1 MQQRSDKI
9 HLFSRHSL
17 ANSRLSTSGCGL
29 ESLIFRLQKHA
40 PNGVSMMNTILD
52 VAPKQPRQIARERFP
67 TEARIIMAEDDLDGH
82 ERIFN
87 ALVQQ
92 TAILNAT
99 MFKLLSAIIVA
110 ILGIAG
116 DIAIRILPKL
126 LE

>member
-1 MQQRSDKI
+1 
-9 HLFSRHSL
+9 
-17 ANSRLSTSGCGL
+17 
-29 ESLIFRLQKHA
+29 
-40 PNGVSMMNTILD
+40 MMNTILD